1 MNILLNV
8 IKRKQKLII
17 YAVFVI
23 FIILFSIINISNYIN
38 QRNEY
43 KEIQKQKFES
53 ALTTTINNY
62 TIITNMLYDL
72 YLNEDKVAIIL
83 QLANQT
89 NELKPYHEKLGNRL
103 KDFYEVIKN
112 YNIRQLHFHLKDNRS
127 FFRFHRHEKY
137 GDDLTDIRESV
148 RLCNETKQ
156 VQIGFEEGRIY
167 NGFRFVYPLFYQNEH
182 VGSVE
187 ISFSFNFIN
196 ESLFSYLKHPTDF
209 LISKS
214 QVEKFVFNDELSNY
228 SECLLNN
235 NFMHDLN
242 INFNNTKTVFKENIY
257 FEIFSKNEIVE
268 INHKMNNGEFF
279 AKEGE
284 FRGSPKIFVF
294 MPIKNFKDENAAYL
308 ITYFD
313 DETKNELFLSKITSS
328 VFVISF
334 IVLVGIIINIR
345 ERKIKLEKEIN
356 TQLQKSNDQKDR
368 LFSVISH
375 DLRSPFT
382 ALLGYVDII
391 IEEFDTLSKD
401 EMKEM
406 LLSLRNSSTNTFSL
420 LEKILN
426 WTRVQL
432 DKVYVEKKHTN
443 IDLLLINVIEKL
455 NDMIGR
461 KNIKIKFNSDSIE
474 TEIDKSSYEIV
485 ARNILTNAVK
495 FSYPNSEINID
506 LYKEHEK
513 IILSIRDY
521 GTGIKP
527 ELLNRLMNNQLHE
540 SNYGTDGEKGTGI
553 GFELIYEY
561 AKYNNGKIEIVSKV
575 NEGTTVN
582 FII

>member
-1 MNILLNV
+1 MNKFLNA
-8 IKRKQKLII
+8 IKSKQKLII
-17 YAVFVI
+17 YSIFLI
-23 FIILFSIINISNYIN
+23 FITLFIALNISNYID
-38 QRNEY
+38 QRNGY

-53 ALTTTINNY
+53 ALITTINNY
-62 TIITNMLYDL
+62 ITITDMLYNL
-72 YLNEDKVAIIL
+72 YLNNDEVSIFLKKAHQTNNL
-83 QLANQT
+83 QLYHNNFGNSL
-89 NELKPYHEKLGNRL
+89 NE
-103 KDFYEVIKN
+103 FYQVLKN
-112 YNIRQLHFHLKDNRS
+112 YNVRQLHFHLKDNRS
-127 FFRFHRHEKY
+127 FFRFHRPEKF
-137 GDDLTDIRESV
+137 GDDLSNIRESV
-148 RLCNETKQ
+148 RLCNETKK

-167 NGFRFVYPLFYQNEH
+167 NGFRFVYPLFYKNEH

-196 ESLFSYLKHPTDF
+196 ESLFSYLKQPTDF
-209 LISKS
+209 LISKY
-214 QVEKFVFNDELSNY
+214 QVEKFVFNEELSNY
-228 SECLLNN
+228 SVSILNN

-242 INFNNTKTVFKENIY
+242 INFNNTKTIFKENIY
-257 FEIFSKNEIVE
+257 LDVFSKTKIVE
-268 INHKMNNGEFF
+268 INNKMNNGEFF
-279 AKEGE
+279 AEEGE
-284 FRGSPKIFVF
+284 LLGLPKVFVF
-294 MPIKNFKDENAAYL
+294 MPIKNFKNENVAYL

-313 DETKNELFLSKITSS
+313 DEIKNELLHSKIISS

-334 IVLVGIIINIR
+334 IILVAIILNIR

-356 TQLQKSNDQKDR
+356 KQLQKMNNQKDR

-391 IEEFDTLSKD
+391 IEEFDTLTKD

-406 LLSLRNSSTNTFSL
+406 LLSLRNSSKNTFSL

-432 DKVYVEKKHTN
+432 DKVYVEKKRTN
-443 IDLLLINVIEKL
+443 LELLLLNVIEKI
-455 NDMIGR
+455 NEMIAK
-461 KNIKIKFNSDSIE
+461 KNIKINYNSDSIE

-506 LYKEHEK
+506 LYKENEK
-513 IILSIRDY
+513 IILSVKDK

-527 ELLNRLMNNQLHE
+527 ELLDRLMNNQLHE
-540 SNYGTDGEKGTGI
+540 SNYGTEGEKGTGI
-553 GFELIYEY
+553 GFELIFEY
-561 AKYNNGKIEIVSKV
+561 AKYNNGKIEILSKV
-575 NEGTTVN
+575 NEGTTVY

>member
-72 YLNEDKVAIIL
+72 YLNEDKVSVIL
-83 QLANQT
+83 QQAIQT
-89 NELKPYHEKLGNRL
+89 NDLKQYHDKLGNLL
-103 KDFYEVIKN
+103 KDFYQVIKN

-137 GDDLTDIRESV
+137 GDDLTNIRESV

-167 NGFRFVYPLFYQNEH
+167 NGFRFVYPLFYQYEH

-209 LISKS
+209 LISKY
-214 QVEKFVFNDELSNY
+214 QVEKFVFNEELSNY
-228 SECLLNN
+228 SVCLLNN

-268 INHKMNNGEFF
+268 INHKMNNGDFF
-279 AKEGE
+279 AEDGE
-284 FRGSPKIFVF
+284 LHGSSKIFVF
-294 MPIKNFKDENAAYL
+294 MPIKNFKNENAAYL

-313 DETKNELFLSKITSS
+313 DETKSELLLSKITIS

-356 TQLQKSNDQKDR
+356 TQLQKMNDQKDR

-391 IEEFDTLSKD
+391 IDEFETLTKN

-406 LLSLRNSSTNTFSL
+406 LLSLRNSSKNTFSL

-432 DKVYVEKKHTN
+432 DKVYVEKQQTN
-443 IDLLLINVIEKL
+443 IDLLLLNVIDKL
-455 NDMIGR
+455 TDVIG
-461 KNIKIKFNSDSIE
+461 KKSIKINYNSESIE
-474 TEIDKSSYEIV
+474 HEIDKSSYEIV

-506 LYKEHEK
+506 LYKENEK
-513 IILSIRDY
+513 IILRVKDN

-561 AKYNNGKIEIVSKV
+561 AKYNSGKIEILSKV
-575 NEGTTVN
+575 NKGTTVY
-582 FII
+582 FTI

>member
-1 MNILLNV
+1 MQKFQNA
-8 IKRKQKLII
+8 IKRKQKSIVYLL
-17 YAVFVI
+17 FFI
-23 FIILFSIINISNYIN
+23 FIVVFISINISNYIN
-38 QRNEY
+38 QRNDY

-72 YLNEDKVAIIL
+72 YLNDDEVSIIL
-83 QLANQT
+83 QQANQT
-89 NELKPYHEKLGNRL
+89 NDLKPYHDKLGNLL
-103 KDFYEVIKN
+103 KEFYQVIKN

-167 NGFRFVYPLFYQNEH
+167 NGFRFVYPLFYLNDH

-196 ESLFSYLKHPTDF
+196 ESLFSYLNHPTDF

-214 QVEKFVFNDELSNY
+214 QVDKFVFNDELSNY
-228 SECLLNN
+228 SECQLNN

-279 AKEGE
+279 AEEGK
-284 FRGSPKIFVF
+284 FLGSPKIFVF
-294 MPIKNFKDENAAYL
+294 VPIKNFKNENAAYL

-313 DETKNELFLSKITSS
+313 DETKSELLLPKITSS

-356 TQLQKSNDQKDR
+356 TQLQKANNQKDR

-406 LLSLRNSSTNTFSL
+406 LLSLRNSSKNTFSL

-426 WTRVQL
+426 WTRIQL
-432 DKVYVEKKHTN
+432 DKVYVEKKQTN
-443 IDLLLINVIEKL
+443 IDLLLLNVIEKL
-455 NDMIGR
+455 NDMIDR
-461 KNIKIKFNSDSIE
+461 KNIKIIYNSDSIE

-495 FSYPNSEINID
+495 FSYPNSDINID
-506 LYKEHEK
+506 LYKEQEK

-540 SNYGTDGEKGTGI
+540 SNYGTEGEKGTGI

-561 AKYNNGKIEIVSKV
+561 AKYNNGKIEILSKV
-575 NEGTTVN
+575 NEGTTVY